1 MELGILVDGA
11 QKVEE
16 GVHYLKVNLQ
26 DITQETRARAKP
38 RLRATWKH
46 ARSSLEGKGGHLR
59 PVRRKVE
66 NLRDQ
71 LSHHPTMSLDDAET
85 RARKTLKRM
94 IENTIDELEK
104 VKRSRER
111 DSERIWHAA

>member
-1 MELGILVDGA
+1 MGILVDGA

-16 GVHYLKVNLQ
+16 GAHYLNTNLQ
-26 DITQETRARAKP
+26 DITQETRARAEP
-38 RLRATWKH
+38 SLRATWKH
-46 ARSSLEGKGGHLR
+46 ARRSLESKEGQLR

-66 NLRDQ
+66 DLRDQ
-71 LSHHPTMSLDDAET
+71 LSHRTAMSIDKAET
-85 RARKTLKRM
+85 LAKLALKQM

-104 VKRSRER
+104 VKRSLER

>member
-1 MELGILVDGA
+1 MGILVLGA

-16 GVHYLKVNLQ
+16 GARYLKTNLQ
-26 DITQETRARAKP
+26 DITQESRARAEP
-38 RLRATWKH
+38 RLRAAWKQ

-66 NLRDQ
+66 DLRDQ
-71 LSHHPTMSLDDAET
+71 LSHHATKSLEEVET
-85 RARKTLKRM
+85 RARKALKRM

-104 VKRSRER
+104 VKRSLER